1 MRPPSTLALLLTVS
15 LCAVAAGCAG
25 TSPPAVPTPA
35 PAAAAESPRA
45 LPAWDALATDLAER
59 IVNRLSQMAAP
70 PADGDASQPVRA
82 PASTLASLSF
92 RLQTTGASTFDQ
104 AFHTLLG
111 QRLLALGLALDDQ
124 EQIGQ
129 IDLSIQLIERGQR
142 PPLVLVSTQ
151 VRALGRLQAGTA
163 DVYLL
168 DAADLPLFT
177 APAAPAVVKTWRM
190 APP

>member
-25 TSPPAVPTPA
+25 TSPPAEPTPA
-35 PAAAAESPRA
+35 PAAKAESPRA
-45 LPAWDALATDLAER
+45 LPAWDDLATDLAER
-59 IVNRLSQMAAP
+59 IVNRLSQMATP
-70 PADGDASQPVRA
+70 PADGEASQPALA
-82 PASTLASLSF
+82 PASTLASLTF
-92 RLQTTGASTFDQ
+92 RLQTPGATAFDQ
-104 AFHTLLG
+104 ALQTLLT

-124 EQIGQ
+124 EQVGQ
-129 IDLSIQLIERGQR
+129 IDVGVQLIERVQR
-142 PPLVLVSTQ
+142 PPHVLVSTQ

-168 DAADLPLFT
+168 DAADLPLFS
-177 APAAPAVVKTWRM
+177 AAAPPATVKTWRM